1 MAQSVAGSVKFLG
14 ESGFA
19 KVLSVAGASQAGT
32 YGMMK
37 DENGEVYDIGKDWS
51 KWGDQ
56 ILQGVDEYRK
66 QNPDQTVQIIDKQG
80 FFNTAA
86 QYIDRPENILQI
98 SLESVPALVSAAVGH
113 YTGLNA
119 AKAIGWGP
127 KVLPYIGRVVGFASQ
142 TFGSTYAEARQQGTP
157 PELAFPQAFLTA
169 AGEGMLEDITLPGKL
184 KLFHGTGKLAQKG
197 IAGTAAQLL
206 MGYPDGAVEEGTQRL
221 NANFWNMVFSDHNQ
235 NLIDGVLEEAAAGGF
250 AEVGMR
256 AGFGG
261 AGKVYK
267 MTFKEAFENGRAMQ
281 EFVSTARLD
290 PVARQEITDEIA
302 KATIEKATGVQV
314 ENISE
319 LGLTSEEIL
328 SLEPEEAQAVVE
340 TLQTATETPPTS
352 TPDGQTQAQP
362 IPTTPQVPNAPQAAV
377 ETLTGKTM
385 LFADIERMQTPI
397 PKKQKGK
404 INLEF
409 VGKKPPKDLIDIAQQ
424 KANETGETVYVD
436 SSDGQWKISDTFGK
450 NTQRVVRPIHAPERP
465 IVDQEAKKITRQINK
480 QKKSLEE
487 HPYYKQVLSDL
498 ETLFLNLQL
507 PNKIDFGQNT
517 TEAME
522 ATEGKPELRKMV
534 ALEGQPG
541 LPFDLIYEDFTNR
554 NEADEPIYKD
564 VDWSSDPHAFFDF
577 IEPFIAGNKKSD
589 RLNKYAL
596 EKAMQDPSFY
606 LELVKYNM
614 LKAGESSQTITEA
627 IDQLQR
633 EMNDYATGQD
643 ISEDIPE
650 SLEDDPETRAER
662 EAIQSEGET
671 EYVGGFLDGLAESS
685 SRPPETP
692 GPAVPSPAAG
702 QGGGKHKGFVDLTT
716 LQEASEEVKGDVRRI
731 ADVFSHVSKNL
742 LEKISFALENIHPGL
757 SSAVRWHAFDK
768 MKNTYNSLVQAKPF
782 VKSMKRLRRSNRKA
796 YDRLGYLLK
805 KNDYNAMMELA
816 GKYNLDATITDVLE
830 LLKDIYT
837 RAEYAGVRI
846 EFRNDYFP
854 RKVKDMKKFLEIV
867 YAIPGLDRSIIED
880 ALKKKADKQGR
891 KVEDL
896 TDREISDTINT
907 LFRGFKTGGV
917 VMAAPGGSKERLVSE
932 FTEAVDEAY
941 SSAEDG
947 LVIYIEE
954 MESAIAEYEFF
965 GRMSTDLRRLRSRE
979 SYYRSRLSALTKL
992 LANAKTE
999 AEKGKLSDQY
1009 KDLTDAVTKLEGKL
1023 FDAQKT
1029 LDDIMQSQSEFNEMD
1044 RRPSIGE
1051 ITAELVRK
1059 DEIKPGQEREVQQI
1073 LKAYFN
1079 PGVQNVLIR
1088 SAMEVGY
1095 LAALGNSVLH
1105 NITQLGEV
1113 ANALLEDP
1121 ILAFPAAAKV
1131 LLREEIVKHEDIPH
1145 KLFSE
1150 EINLGGGFNRM
1161 VNRILRITLG
1171 ADDFGK
1177 AVHRNTAA
1185 MKAFRKAA
1193 NEDSAFIEELKLYFG
1208 DQWQTALNDMKTGQ
1222 VTENLLFYVFNRVSD
1237 RQPITAAE
1245 MPVYYHTSPNI
1256 ARPFFYML
1264 KSFQLNRMNSIYQN
1278 ARRDIRNGHYAKGL
1292 MGAAIATAVYLAFDT
1307 SMKLLKDAIRG
1318 RKIDDDE
1325 VEDAVI
1331 DNSLRMLFMSKY
1343 MIESFDYRSP
1353 SEVIMNSIK
1362 HPFMSVIDDAVR
1374 AYKNEDTEPLEKYIP
1389 IVGREIYESGK

>member
-1 MAQSVAGSVKFLG
+1 LRLRVASHSV
-14 ESGFA
+14 
-19 KVLSVAGASQAGT
+19 
-32 YGMMK
+32 
-37 DENGEVYDIGKDWS
+37 VYDISDTSTFLGI
-51 KWGDQ
+51 GEQ
-56 ILQGVDEYRK
+56 
-66 QNPDQTVQIIDKQG
+66 PDADFSIKERDSVQDIK
-80 FFNTAA
+80 NKTA
-86 QYIDRPENILQI
+86 E
-98 SLESVPALVSAAVGH
+98 ALKH
-113 YTGLNA
+113 YKR
-119 AKAIGWGP
+119 KAI
-127 KVLPYIGRVVGFASQ
+127 
-142 TFGSTYAEARQQGTP
+142 
-157 PELAFPQAFLTA
+157 
-169 AGEGMLEDITLPGKL
+169 EGI
-184 KLFHGTGKLAQKG
+184 
-197 IAGTAAQLL
+197 
-206 MGYPDGAVEEGTQRL
+206 
-221 NANFWNMVFSDHNQ
+221 
-235 NLIDGVLEEAAAGGF
+235 
-250 AEVGMR
+250 
-256 AGFGG
+256 
-261 AGKVYK
+261 
-267 MTFKEAFENGRAMQ
+267 KEQ
-281 EFVSTARLD
+281 
-290 PVARQEITDEIA
+290 
-302 KATIEKATGVQV
+302 
-314 ENISE
+314 
-319 LGLTSEEIL
+319 
-328 SLEPEEAQAVVE
+328 
-340 TLQTATETPPTS
+340 
-352 TPDGQTQAQP
+352 
-362 IPTTPQVPNAPQAAV
+362 
-377 ETLTGKTM
+377 
-385 LFADIERMQTPI
+385 
-397 PKKQKGK
+397 
-404 INLEF
+404 
-409 VGKKPPKDLIDIAQQ
+409 
-424 KANETGETVYVD
+424 
-436 SSDGQWKISDTFGK
+436 ISDTEDAEEI
-450 NTQRVVRPIHAPERP
+450 Q
-465 IVDQEAKKITRQINK
+465 DL
-480 QKKSLEE
+480 KS
-487 HPYYKQVLSDL
+487 
-498 ETLFLNLQL
+498 
-507 PNKIDFGQNT
+507 
-517 TEAME
+517 M
-522 ATEGKPELRKMV
+522 
-534 ALEGQPG
+534 
-541 LPFDLIYEDFTNR
+541 
-554 NEADEPIYKD
+554 
-564 VDWSSDPHAFFDF
+564 
-577 IEPFIAGNKKSD
+577 
-589 RLNKYAL
+589 LNKL
-596 EKAMQDPSFY
+596 QSF
-606 LELVKYNM
+606 NPP
-614 LKAGESSQTITEA
+614 
-627 IDQLQR
+627 
-633 EMNDYATGQD
+633 AT
-643 ISEDIPE
+643 
-650 SLEDDPETRAER
+650 
-662 EAIQSEGET
+662 
-671 EYVGGFLDGLAESS
+671 
-685 SRPPETP
+685 
-692 GPAVPSPAAG
+692 G